1 MAIGQLVVLHR
12 RLKKD
17 RIAHCAVLCSL
28 LTCPAGPGSEI
39 QKGLRPGNSA
49 IIMYQAIFRL
59 LILENQVG
67 IQIIK
72 PTKIGIVNVL
82 GYQAQ

>member
-1 MAIGQLVVLHR
+1 
-12 RLKKD
+12 
-17 RIAHCAVLCSL
+17 
-28 LTCPAGPGSEI
+28 
-39 QKGLRPGNSA
+39 
-49 IIMYQAIFRL
+49 MYQAIFRL

-72 PTKIGIVNVL
+72 PAKIGIVNVL